1 MLDLV
6 ANWVM
11 FLNEV
16 LSDQS
21 RVCGGADSLT
31 VSQGSTDSAWSN
43 SINIIIKIQIIMML
57 FVC

>member
-1 MLDLV
+1 
-6 ANWVM
+6 M

-21 RVCGGADSLT
+21 RVCGRAESLT

-43 SINIIIKIQIIMML
+43 LINILIKILEIIMML